1 MLTKYVKTID
11 FYKEGMMNLKVARVI
26 KGFTQERLAEK
37 SGVCRTIISRLEQNK
52 GDNIKND
59 TKNKIADAL
68 NFTVDELFNK
78 DDEG

>member
-1 MLTKYVKTID
+1 
-11 FYKEGMMNLKVARVI
+11 MNLKVAMVI

-78 DDEG
+78 NDEG

>member
-1 MLTKYVKTID
+1 
-11 FYKEGMMNLKVARVI
+11 MMNLKVARVI

-52 GDNIKND
+52 GENIKND

-68 NFTVDELFNK
+68 NFTVDELFGK
-78 DDEG
+78 DGEVES

>member
-1 MLTKYVKTID
+1 
-11 FYKEGMMNLKVARVI
+11 MNLKVARVI

-37 SGVCRTIISRLEQNK
+37 SGVCRTTISRLEQNK

-78 DDEG
+78 DDEGYSEGEE

>member
-1 MLTKYVKTID
+1 
-11 FYKEGMMNLKVARVI
+11 MNLKVARVI
-26 KGFTQERLAEK
+26 KGRLAEK

>member
-1 MLTKYVKTID
+1 
-11 FYKEGMMNLKVARVI
+11 MNLKVARVI

-37 SGVCRTIISRLEQNK
+37 SGVCRTTISRLEQNK

>member
-1 MLTKYVKTID
+1 
-11 FYKEGMMNLKVARVI
+11 MMNLKVARVI

-37 SGVCRTIISRLEQNK
+37 SGVCRTTISRLEQNK

>member
-1 MLTKYVKTID
+1 
-11 FYKEGMMNLKVARVI
+11 MNLKVARVI

-37 SGVCRTIISRLEQNK
+37 SRVCRTIISRLEQNK

>member
-1 MLTKYVKTID
+1 
-11 FYKEGMMNLKVARVI
+11 MNLKVARVI

-37 SGVCRTIISRLEQNK
+37 SGVCRTTISRLEQNK

-78 DDEG
+78 VDEG